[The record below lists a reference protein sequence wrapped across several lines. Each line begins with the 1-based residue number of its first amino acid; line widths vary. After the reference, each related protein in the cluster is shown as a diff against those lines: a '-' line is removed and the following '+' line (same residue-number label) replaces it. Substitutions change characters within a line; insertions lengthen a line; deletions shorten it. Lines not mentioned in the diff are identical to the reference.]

1 MRNSGASDV
10 GAPMEIR
17 VGSRLRS
24 VVCETEVIVVKSPGG
39 ELDLRCGGHPMVA
52 KDDSA
57 AGSGAPSEGKAGG
70 ALIGKR
76 YGDDGLGLDL
86 LVTKGGSG
94 TLAVGETPLPV
105 KEAKRLPSSD

>member
-1 MRNSGASDV
+1 MQ
-10 GAPMEIR
+10 MK

-24 VVCETEVIVVKSPGG
+24 VVCETEVIVVKAPGG
-39 ELDLRCGGHPMVA
+39 ELEIRCGGHPMVGKEEDA
-52 KDDSA
+52 GA
-57 AGSGAPSEGKAGG
+57 AGTLSEDFSGG

-76 YGDDGLGLDL
+76 YADEELGVEL

-105 KEAKRLPSSD
+105 KEAKPLPSSD

>member
-1 MRNSGASDV
+1 VRNAGASDV
-10 GAPMEIR
+10 GAPMEIK

-24 VVCETEVIVVKSPGG
+24 VVCETEVIVVKSPGRDV
-39 ELDLRCGGHPMVA
+39 DLRCGGHPMVA
-52 KDDSA
+52 KDDAA

-76 YGDDGLGLDL
+76 YGDDGLGVEL

-94 TLAVGETPLPV
+94 TLAIGETPLPV

>member
-1 MRNSGASDV
+1 
-10 GAPMEIR
+10 MELK

-24 VVCETEVIVVKSPGG
+24 VVCETEVIVVKSPPGG
-39 ELDLRCGGHPMVA
+39 ELDVRCGGHPMVG
-52 KDDSA
+52 KDEGA
-57 AGSGAPSEGKAGG
+57 AGPGTPSEDYASG

-76 YGDDGLGLDL
+76 YADDALGLEL

-94 TLAVGETPLPV
+94 TLAIGEKPLTV